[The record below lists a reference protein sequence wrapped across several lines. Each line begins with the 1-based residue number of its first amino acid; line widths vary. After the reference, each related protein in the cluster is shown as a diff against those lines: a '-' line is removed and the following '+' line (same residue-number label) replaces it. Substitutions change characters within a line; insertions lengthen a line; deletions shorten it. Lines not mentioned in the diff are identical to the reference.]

1 MFDSIPCWD
10 KGVIWSKRV
19 GDVEFTINWKA
30 CLLFVFGVLGG
41 IFSAMSGSGIDI
53 CSFALLC
60 LLFRVNERV
69 STPTSVVLMAINT
82 VAAFTYR
89 ELKMQAI
96 TEESYNLWLVCVPIV
111 VIGAPLGAIISSHFH
126 RTIFAV
132 LIYLTDIAQFVGAL
146 IIIKPWLDKDNG
158 GKTDTPFHLTASSR
172 QFW

>member
-1 MFDSIPCWD
+1 ML
-10 KGVIWSKRV
+10 GQ
-19 GDVEFTINWKA
+19 GGNLVEARWGCRIHIWKA

-96 TEESYNLWLVCVPIV
+96 T
-111 VIGAPLGAIISSHFH
+111 GKAIICGSCVYPS
-126 RTIFAV
+126 
-132 LIYLTDIAQFVGAL
+132 
-146 IIIKPWLDKDNG
+146 
-158 GKTDTPFHLTASSR
+158 
-172 QFW
+172 